1 FMSRRGRI
9 LLAAA
14 CACGA
19 LVLALLFARPYF
31 ARLVA
36 EHARRETIARAA
48 AALGAPVSIARS
60 AAGFAPVVVV
70 LEGLRLEGDG
80 GFGLQAGSSIDSVEI
95 SGEPWSLLR
104 WGSGPVVFHV
114 ERPRC
119 VFALGSTASPA
130 PPPASPAAK
139 PAEVGVPEQGPPAFP
154 PGSRVK
160 VRRGTLSLLAPG
172 GIQFTCDGFGLDCGP
187 GSQP

>member
-1 FMSRRGRI
+1 
-9 LLAAA
+9 
-14 CACGA
+14 
-19 LVLALLFARPYF
+19 
-31 ARLVA
+31 
-36 EHARRETIARAA
+36 
-48 AALGAPVSIARS
+48 
-60 AAGFAPVVVV
+60 
-70 LEGLRLEGDG
+70 
-80 GFGLQAGSSIDSVEI
+80 SIDSVEI

-104 WGSGPVVFHV
+104 WGSGPVVFHAL
-114 ERPRC
+114 RPRC

-187 GSQP
+187 GSQPHGFEGRAGCGGGVLTTPLGELRALEG